1 MHKHENNF
9 SRAQTRGE
17 VDLKKKELWGVS
29 VLGDRFSEELLLH
42 SSSLSLNSHLGF
54 FLVWARATPQALLGT
69 SKSGPLKT
77 MSNLRMGKSR
87 GDTFQF

>member
-54 FLVWARATPQALLGT
+54 GVGQSYSPGPPRNKQIRA
-69 SKSGPLKT
+69 SK
-77 MSNLRMGKSR
+77 NNE
-87 GDTFQF
+87 